1 MLRRVG
7 GLVAVWKMRVL
18 GSIRFGAMAASV
30 PVLCFCVALCVHLRG
45 ANFPK
50 SGGAEDPMI
59 PKVQAIFAPL
69 SDARSPGAAVLVRRG
84 GRMVFERG
92 YGVRD
97 LRSLAAIDAETNFRL
112 ASCTKQF
119 TAMAI
124 MLLVHDKMLRY
135 EQSLAEIFPE
145 FPAFGTTITIGSLLH
160 HTSGLPDY
168 ETLMEQEEKSGG
180 RKWTADNQIH
190 DADVLVLLER
200 EHVSLFPPGTKWAY
214 SNSGYV
220 VLGLVVA
227 KVSGRSFGDFL
238 RERIFAPLKMD
249 QTIAYEKGKNEVAN
263 RAFGHSRD
271 GSAWEQ
277 TDQSSTSATLGDGG
291 VYSSLGDVA
300 KWDEALAKHTLLSE
314 IEMREALTPVTL
326 FGGAQPVWP
335 GGQDRAAGSPV
346 AYGFGWFLDPY
357 RGNARM
363 WHYGDTMGFHT
374 YIERFGSSA
383 SEEGQAGRGGLT
395 IVVLCNRTDLDP
407 EALAGKVADLYL
419 RAR

>member
-1 MLRRVG
+1 MRIARIPIVNASLFAICAA
-7 GLVAVWKMRVL
+7 LVLLL
-18 GSIRFGAMAASV
+18 G
-30 PVLCFCVALCVHLRG
+30 VHLRG
-45 ANFPK
+45 A
-50 SGGAEDPMI
+50 SLSTAGGAGDQMI
-59 PKVQAIFAPL
+59 PKIEAIFAPL
-69 SDARSPGAAVLVRRG
+69 SDAGSPGVAVLVRRG
-84 GRMVFERG
+84 GQTVFQHG

-97 LRSLAAIDAETNFRL
+97 LNSRAAIDPETNFRL

-124 MLLVHDKMLRY
+124 MLLVHDKKLKY

-145 FPAFGTTITIGSLLH
+145 FPAYGVTITIGNLLH

-180 RKWTADNQIH
+180 PKWTAENQIH
-190 DADVLVLLER
+190 DADVLALLEK
-200 EHVSLFPPGTKWAY
+200 EHMTSFPPGTKWAY

-227 KVSGRSFGDFL
+227 KVSGKSFADFL
-238 RERIFAPLKMD
+238 QERIFAPLKMD
-249 QTIAYEKGKNEVAN
+249 QTVAYEKGKNEVAN

-271 GSAWEQ
+271 GDAWKQ

-291 VYSSLGDVA
+291 VYSSVSDLA

-314 IEMREALTPVTL
+314 IEMRPALTPGTL
-326 FGGAQPVWP
+326 VGGAKPVWP
-335 GGQDRAAGSPV
+335 AGQDRNAGTPV

-357 RGNARM
+357 RGHPRM

-374 YIERFGSSA
+374 FIERFGASA
-383 SEEGQAGRGGLT
+383 SESGRPDQSAMS

-407 EALAGKVADLYL
+407 EALAAKVADLYFAS
-419 RAR
+419 R